1 MIGGAS
7 GENQAHLSSVNSH
20 ADKIQNKHKKNKS
33 QLSFTTSGETSAKV
47 SSLKAGSRGY
57 NQGNFGPVHF
67 HNNSGG
73 VTGNQDMML
82 DSNGNIVRQVSDQI
96 LSQQVSVN
104 EEPNRSD
111 DFANENQS
119 NIITS
124 TFSIKPLQK
133 KPKATLAGLQ
143 QKSANANISQSS
155 VISNNTNHKNS
166 LFEEASVSD
175 NAVVNFRNA
184 GDGQQPQKVLG
195 SVDGS
200 GS

>member
-1 MIGGAS
+1 MNN
-7 GENQAHLSSVNSH
+7 ENQTHVSSVNSH

-47 SSLKAGSRGY
+47 SSLKVGSRGY

-73 VTGNQDMML
+73 VSGNQDMML

-96 LSQQVSVN
+96 LMQQVSVN

-133 KPKATLAGLQ
+133 KPKTNFAGMQ
-143 QKSANANISQSS
+143 
-155 VISNNTNHKNS
+155 
-166 LFEEASVSD
+166 
-175 NAVVNFRNA
+175 
-184 GDGQQPQKVLG
+184 
-195 SVDGS
+195 
-200 GS
+200 